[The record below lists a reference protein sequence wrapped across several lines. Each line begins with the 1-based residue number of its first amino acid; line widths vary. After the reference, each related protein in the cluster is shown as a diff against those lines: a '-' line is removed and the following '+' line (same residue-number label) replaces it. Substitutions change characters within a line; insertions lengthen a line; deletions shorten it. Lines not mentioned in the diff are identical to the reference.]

1 MMWARLAS
9 AVVVIQAIV
18 TALAIPLLKS
28 LGQTSS
34 SVTAVVV
41 ATVALLLAPAVFR
54 RPGGRYIGWAVQA
67 FAVYASI
74 GVPSLLLLTGLFVAL
89 WWYAL
94 RIGDRID
101 HDRAANE
108 SEQPE

>member
-1 MMWARLAS
+1 MMWIQLAS

-28 LGQTSS
+28 LGQTSG
-34 SVTAVVV
+34 SVTAVVI
-41 ATVALLLAPAVFR
+41 ATVALLLVPAVFR
-54 RPGGRYIGWAVQA
+54 RPGGRYVGWAVQA
-67 FAVYASI
+67 LAVYASV
-74 GVPSLLLLTGLFVAL
+74 GVPSLLILTALFVAL

-101 HDRAANE
+101 ADRAA
-108 SEQPE
+108 SADEQAE

>member
-1 MMWARLAS
+1 MMWIRLGS

-28 LGQTSS
+28 LGQTSG
-34 SVTAVVV
+34 SVTLVVI
-41 ATVALLLAPAVFR
+41 ATLALLLVPAVFR
-54 RPGGRYIGWAVQA
+54 RPGGRYIGWVVQA

-74 GVPSLLLLTGLFVAL
+74 GVPSLIILTGLFVAL

-101 HDRAANE
+101 ADRAAAGQG
-108 SEQPE
+108 QPE

>member
-1 MMWARLAS
+1 MMWTRLAS

-28 LGQTSS
+28 LGQTGE
-34 SVTAVVV
+34 SVTAVVI
-41 ATVALLLAPAVFR
+41 ATVALLLVPGVFR

-74 GVPSLLLLTGLFVAL
+74 GVPSLLLLTALFVAL

-101 HDRAANE
+101 ADRAAAAPE
-108 SEQPE
+108 QSE